1 MSTVNERQS
10 SPGIKNRDSGPAK
23 SEGKQPLSVMRFR
36 KDRLSWTLGGRVDV
50 SNGEGGKHVRRELR
64 HTEGRSIKRLHW
76 ALPSVLLGGEYSLQH
91 FTQTTETKTKD
102 THKPSRQP
110 QLRHNEDHSP
120 SPYPLPLRPRSI
132 RVPAQVP
139 SGRRL
144 HRGSQAAMCSAS
156 WVSLFPPDVHSSTHN
171 MEGGELLSCRSLANA
186 ASSVRVRALQ
196 GPRAPLRETSVSTI
210 RGTTVIL

>member
-102 THKPSRQP
+102 PISHP
-110 QLRHNEDHSP
+110 DSP
-120 SPYPLPLRPRSI
+120 SFVTMKITALALTLS
-132 RVPAQVP
+132 
-139 SGRRL
+139 L
-144 HRGSQAAMCSAS
+144 SA
-156 WVSLFPPDVHSSTHN
+156 L
-171 MEGGELLSCRSLANA
+171 A
-186 ASSVRVRALQ
+186 ASECLLKCPAGDVCVEDPK
-196 GPRAPLRETSVSTI
+196 PRCAVPH
-210 RGTTVIL
+210 G